1 VKRIF
6 DLTFS
11 LLGLIICSPI
21 FIMVP
26 IFIKLDSKGPVFF
39 RQERVGKN
47 FKSFKIYKFRTM
59 RYDPKEKGPMITVG
73 GDRRVTEVGKF
84 LRQYKV
90 DELPQ
95 LFNVLKGEMSFVG
108 PRPEV
113 REYVQLFKKDYK
125 KLLRIR
131 PGITDPAS
139 IKYSDEERV
148 LSSSENWEEEYK
160 KRILPE
166 KIDLSLQYVEQHN
179 IMTDLKIIL
188 KTLLK
193 ARRYKSPQLPSRT

>member
-1 VKRIF
+1 MKRLF

-11 LLGLIICSPI
+11 FLGLIICFPI
-21 FIMVP
+21 FIIVP
-26 IFIKLDSKGPVFF
+26 ILIKLDSKGPVFF
-39 RQERVGKN
+39 RQARVGKN
-47 FKSFKIYKFRTM
+47 FIQFKIYKFRTM
-59 RYDPKEKGPMITVG
+59 RHDPEERGPVITVG
-73 GDRRVTEVGKF
+73 GDHRVTRIGRF

-113 REYVQLFKKDYK
+113 KKYVQLFEKDYK

-139 IKYSDEERV
+139 IKYSDEESI
-148 LSSSENWEEEYK
+148 LSLSENWEEEYK

-166 KIDLSLQYVEQHN
+166 KIQLSVGYVENHN
-179 IMTDLKIIL
+179 LVTDVKLIL
-188 KTLLK
+188 KTFLK
-193 ARRYKSPQLPSRT
+193 TSKPKRQVLH

>member
-1 VKRIF
+1 MKRIF

-11 LLGLIICSPI
+11 FLGLIISFPI
-21 FIMVP
+21 FIIVP
-26 IFIKLDSKGPVFF
+26 ILIKLDSKGPVFF
-39 RQERVGKN
+39 RQARVGKN
-47 FKSFKIYKFRTM
+47 FMQFKICKFRTM
-59 RYDPKEKGPMITVG
+59 RHDPEEKGPVITVG
-73 GDRRVTEVGKF
+73 GDHRVTRIGRF

-113 REYVQLFKKDYK
+113 KKYVQLFEKDYK

-139 IKYSDEERV
+139 IKYSDEESI
-148 LSSSENWEEEYK
+148 LSLSENWEEEYK
-160 KRILPE
+160 KRILPG
-166 KIDLSLQYVEQHN
+166 KIDLSLDYVENHN
-179 IMTDLKIIL
+179 LATDVKLIL
-188 KTLLK
+188 KTFLK
-193 ARRYKSPQLPSRT
+193 TSKPKRQVSY

>member
-1 VKRIF
+1 MRH
-6 DLTFS
+6 D
-11 LLGLIICSPI
+11 PEE
-21 FIMVP
+21 
-26 IFIKLDSKGPVFF
+26 KGPV
-39 RQERVGKN
+39 
-47 FKSFKIYKFRTM
+47 
-59 RYDPKEKGPMITVG
+59 ITVC
-73 GDRRVTEVGKF
+73 GDRRVTRIGRF

-113 REYVQLFKKDYK
+113 KKYVQLFEKDYK

-139 IKYSDEERV
+139 IKYSDEESI
-148 LSSSENWEEEYK
+148 LSLSENWEEEYK

-166 KIDLSLQYVEQHN
+166 KIQLSVGYVENHN
-179 IMTDLKIIL
+179 LVTDVKLIL
-188 KTLLK
+188 KTFLK
-193 ARRYKSPQLPSRT
+193 TSKPKRQVSY